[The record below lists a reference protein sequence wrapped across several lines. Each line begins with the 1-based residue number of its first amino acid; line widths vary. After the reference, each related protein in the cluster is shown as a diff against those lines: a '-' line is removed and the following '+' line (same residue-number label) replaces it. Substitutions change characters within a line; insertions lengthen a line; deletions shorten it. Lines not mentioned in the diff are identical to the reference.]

1 MFRLSR
7 YRGVALVV
15 AAILLAL
22 GLLDLSLTAAVG
34 FTGRFL
40 PNREEPQDESAFTL
54 AGGRISEVLSL
65 PARPGIGTET
75 PLGVVLGLSSMR
87 YAVDFGILAEN
98 DGLPLRW
105 LNLGGWGR
113 SINRICA
120 ISELLFLSDLRPNT
134 VVICMNPYMLVGHD
148 FGIER
153 AETLKRTGNV
163 IKPWIWVYDNRLVVN
178 HLFRLAWHRAKVA
191 LFRWF
196 EFGFPALYPAQRAP
210 FEPEQLS
217 WRRSAVSEKELP
229 QAVDYFLRR
238 GWFDAG
244 RYTPD
249 SSNGRSLVEL
259 VRENRARGAKV
270 CIILMPEHSLL
281 RGNTPLQAL
290 RCLEAINRA
299 NFLGDPVPVYDLR
312 DRIPDPWFG
321 DLDHVGFDARRPISI
336 QVGECL
342 RDFLSGHSAPDRFRA
357 GAGGKAVG
365 STEMPAAP

>member
-65 PARPGIGTET
+65 ALGEAGIGTET

-120 ISELLFLSDLRPNT
+120 YLRTALLERSEAEHCRDLHESL
-134 VVICMNPYMLVGHD
+134 YVGW
-148 FGIER
+148 
-153 AETLKRTGNV
+153 A
-163 IKPWIWVYDNRLVVN
+163 RLWN
-178 HLFRLAWHRAKVA
+178 
-191 LFRWF
+191 
-196 EFGFPALYPAQRAP
+196 
-210 FEPEQLS
+210 
-217 WRRSAVSEKELP
+217 
-229 QAVDYFLRR
+229 
-238 GWFDAG
+238 
-244 RYTPD
+244 
-249 SSNGRSLVEL
+249 
-259 VRENRARGAKV
+259 
-270 CIILMPEHSLL
+270 
-281 RGNTPLQAL
+281 
-290 RCLEAINRA
+290 
-299 NFLGDPVPVYDLR
+299 
-312 DRIPDPWFG
+312 
-321 DLDHVGFDARRPISI
+321 
-336 QVGECL
+336 
-342 RDFLSGHSAPDRFRA
+342 
-357 GAGGKAVG
+357 
-365 STEMPAAP
+365 